1 MAVTILII
9 AAAVGIGIFFGAR
22 QAKQT
27 KALLADGKMI
37 RRDMHFAEKGEE
49 FTARIGTPQDLRT
62 ALESRPFP
70 CSVNGSTRSAVTF
83 TGSTFAARLLQT
95 AFDAASG
102 IGVYRFEFTRFKQR
116 NGMYE
121 ESNAMNLLMTSVEK
135 AFLQLD
141 PNTGVKPYAL
151 DLRTKHTI
159 F

>member
-1 MAVTILII
+1 
-9 AAAVGIGIFFGAR
+9 
-22 QAKQT
+22 
-27 KALLADGKMI
+27 MI

-121 ESNAMNLLMTSVEK
+121 ESNAMNMLMTSVEK

>member
-1 MAVTILII
+1 MAITILII
-9 AAAVGIGIFFGAR
+9 AAALGLGIFLGVR
-22 QAKQT
+22 QANQT

-49 FTARIGTPQDLRT
+49 FTARIGTPKDLRA
-62 ALESRPFP
+62 ALESKPFP
-70 CSVNGSTRSAVTF
+70 CSVDGNTHSAVTF

-121 ESNAMNLLMTSVEK
+121 ESNAMNMLMTSVEK

-151 DLRTKHTI
+151 DLRTRHTI